1 MMTAEDRAKIRAS
14 LSEPDIRP
22 TCRDDLDSVR
32 RLWADGDVMKYVG
45 FPDGI
50 VKSLQEMGEWLGRI
64 EKKRPYTDHF
74 SIRRDGVFCGE
85 TFYSIN
91 RDTGLASLD
100 IKLFPF
106 ARGKG
111 IAGKALKFAAA
122 RAFENGAKKCFVTPH
137 PENAKA
143 IALYRRLGF
152 EQKEM
157 PEELF
162 DPDYPGYLYFE
173 LRQYRTIRVR
183 RLARSFFRLFLLR
196 NRRKTGGF
204 SRFRRKY
211 RRKMSRQDACVELC
225 GIALMQ

>member
-1 MMTAEDRAKIRAS
+1 MRLPGVPKDRRRHFYGSKKYQWTTDEVPVPQLGETRKGHVNLMTAEDWAKMRANS
-14 LSEPDIRP
+14 SEPDIRP
-22 TCRDDLDSVR
+22 TCSEDLDCVR

-50 VKSLQEMGEWLGRI
+50 VKTRPEMEEWLGRI

-74 SIRRDGVFCGE
+74 SIRSGGVFCGE
-85 TFYSIN
+85 TFYRIN

-100 IKLFPF
+100 IKLFAF

-173 LRQYRTIRVR
+173 LRQ
-183 RLARSFFRLFLLR
+183 
-196 NRRKTGGF
+196 
-204 SRFRRKY
+204 
-211 RRKMSRQDACVELC
+211 
-225 GIALMQ
+225 

>member
-1 MMTAEDRAKIRAS
+1 MRLQGVPKDRRIHFYGSKKYQWTTDGVPVPQLGETRKGHVNLMTAEDWAKMRANS
-14 LSEPDIRP
+14 SEPDIRP
-22 TCRDDLDSVR
+22 TCSGDLDCIR

-45 FPDGI
+45 FPDGLR
-50 VKSLQEMGEWLGRI
+50 KSRFEMEEWLGKI

-74 SIRRDGVFCGE
+74 SIRQEGVFCGE

-100 IKLFPF
+100 IKLFAF

-122 RAFENGAKKCFVTPH
+122 RAFENGAEKCFVTPH

-143 IALYRRLGF
+143 IALYRRIGF

-173 LRQYRTIRVR
+173 LRQ
-183 RLARSFFRLFLLR
+183 
-196 NRRKTGGF
+196 
-204 SRFRRKY
+204 
-211 RRKMSRQDACVELC
+211 
-225 GIALMQ
+225 